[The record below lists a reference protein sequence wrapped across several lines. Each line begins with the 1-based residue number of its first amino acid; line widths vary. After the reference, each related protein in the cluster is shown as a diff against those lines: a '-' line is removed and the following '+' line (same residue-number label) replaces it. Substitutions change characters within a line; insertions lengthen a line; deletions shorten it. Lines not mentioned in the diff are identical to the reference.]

1 MQNSKVRKLGGL
13 DVSLLGLGCVNL
25 SGLYGAPLDDA
36 SDILHFAFQNGVT
49 FFDTADA
56 YANGKNEEL
65 LSSAFSK
72 HNIARDEIIFS
83 TKCGVVWGDNAS
95 LTNGVNNSP
104 KYIKAACEDS
114 LRRLQ
119 TDYIDLY
126 YLHRIASNGDAI
138 EESMEA
144 LKELVVEGKIRHIG
158 LAEVNPQIIRRA
170 SKIHP
175 VSAIQSEYSLMTRDP
190 EINGVLEVCN
200 ELNIGFVAYS
210 PLCRGLLSSNFSYEQ
225 LGKDDFRH
233 KFPRFKKNNLENNMR
248 MVKCLEEMANEKKC
262 SVVQLS
268 LAWVIAQ
275 GDNIVPIPGTKCLKH
290 LNENI
295 KSTFIQLSHADLEIL
310 NALFPVGIAAGDRYS
325 PAILR
330 TYNLSTEAV

>member
-1 MQNSKVRKLGGL
+1 
-13 DVSLLGLGCVNL
+13 
-25 SGLYGAPLDDA
+25 
-36 SDILHFAFQNGVT
+36 
-49 FFDTADA
+49 
-56 YANGKNEEL
+56 
-65 LSSAFSK
+65 
-72 HNIARDEIIFS
+72 
-83 TKCGVVWGDNAS
+83 
-95 LTNGVNNSP
+95 
-104 KYIKAACEDS
+104 
-114 LRRLQ
+114 
-119 TDYIDLY
+119 
-126 YLHRIASNGDAI
+126 
-138 EESMEA
+138 
-144 LKELVVEGKIRHIG
+144 
-158 LAEVNPQIIRRA
+158 
-170 SKIHP
+170 IHP

>member
-175 VSAIQSEYSLMTRDP
+175 VSAI
-190 EINGVLEVCN
+190 
-200 ELNIGFVAYS
+200 
-210 PLCRGLLSSNFSYEQ
+210 
-225 LGKDDFRH
+225 
-233 KFPRFKKNNLENNMR
+233 
-248 MVKCLEEMANEKKC
+248 
-262 SVVQLS
+262 
-268 LAWVIAQ
+268 
-275 GDNIVPIPGTKCLKH
+275 
-290 LNENI
+290 
-295 KSTFIQLSHADLEIL
+295 
-310 NALFPVGIAAGDRYS
+310 
-325 PAILR
+325 
-330 TYNLSTEAV
+330 